1 MCAGPLHSSYTNGER
16 ATSNGAGNQ
25 HTTTAP
31 LVPSFCNGHDT
42 GGAMKKIYPN
52 GSSGEDSAR
61 ARDVLDR
68 LSDIFL
74 DCLTNLTDD
83 RPLRD
88 SQIGEEVFR
97 YFVRYVVD
105 TLSPD
110 GV

>member
-1 MCAGPLHSSYTNGER
+1 
-16 ATSNGAGNQ
+16 
-25 HTTTAP
+25 
-31 LVPSFCNGHDT
+31 
-42 GGAMKKIYPN
+42 MKKIYPS

-83 RPLRD
+83 RTLRD